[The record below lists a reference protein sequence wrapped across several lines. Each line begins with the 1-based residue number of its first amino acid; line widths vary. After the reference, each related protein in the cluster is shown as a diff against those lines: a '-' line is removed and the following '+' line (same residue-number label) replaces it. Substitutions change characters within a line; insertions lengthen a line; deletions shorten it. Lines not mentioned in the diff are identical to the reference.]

1 MANHTYVKNL
11 NERRVLTLLRVE
23 GQLTRAEVARRLG
36 LNRSTI
42 TNLVD
47 GLLQRSLLTET
58 DRVTNQADGR
68 DMGRPGINI
77 ALNPSGCYFLG
88 VEIGVDVLR
97 FALLNMV
104 LEVVEKA
111 QVSIAPPHTPE
122 KAAQHISVKLA
133 KYLRDPRYSEKI
145 QSVYVTAPGLVRN
158 DGVVAYAPIAGW
170 RDVDFLRLLE
180 SKLSLPV
187 HLENDANAA
196 AFGEVYCH
204 PMFVQGLTVFFTL
217 LANGC
222 GGAVIINDR
231 ILKGSAGLGGDF
243 GHIRVQNDGPICN
256 CGQRG
261 CLEPLVSLKALQ
273 EHLDEKAIPKDAS
286 PEEIVDCAVDGNAS
300 ALAATK
306 HFTHYLAL
314 GLISA
319 TNIFNPNNI
328 ILGGLMRPVIEFVLD
343 DLREAVRTGIMPGIP
358 APSIELSRN
367 GEYECAIG
375 VAALAHQAEFDEATI
390 GLA

>member
-11 NERRVLTLLRVE
+11 NERRILTLLRLE
-23 GQLTRAEVARRLG
+23 KQLTRAEVARRLG

-47 GLLQRSLLTET
+47 GLLQRNLLAET
-58 DRVTNQADGR
+58 DRVTTAADTR

-77 ALNPSGCYFLG
+77 VLNPSGCFFLG
-88 VEIGVDVLR
+88 VEVGADILR
-97 FALLNMV
+97 FVLLNMA
-104 LEVVEKA
+104 LEVVEKSKI
-111 QVSIAPPHTPE
+111 SITPPHTPE
-122 KAAQHISVKLA
+122 KATQHISVKLS
-133 KYLRDPRYSEKI
+133 KYSRDPRYSERI

-158 DGVVAYAPIAGW
+158 DGVVAYLPIVGW
-170 RDVDFLRLLE
+170 RNVDFLGLLG
-180 SKLSLPV
+180 SKLPLPV

-204 PMFVQGLTVFFTL
+204 PVDAPGLTVFFTL
-217 LANGC
+217 LVNGC
-222 GGAVIINDR
+222 GGAVIINGR

-243 GHIRVQNDGPICN
+243 GHIRVVVDGPTCN

-273 EHLDEKAIPKDAS
+273 ECLDGDVIPKDAS
-286 PEEIVDCAVDGNAS
+286 PEEIADCAIEGNSS
-300 ALAATK
+300 AIAATR
-306 HFTHYLAL
+306 HFASHLAR

-328 ILGGLMRPVIEFVLD
+328 ILGGQMRPIIEYVLD
-343 DLREAVRTGIMPGIP
+343 DLRAAVCEGIMPGIP
-358 APSIELSRN
+358 APTIDLSRN

-375 VAALAHQAEFDEATI
+375 VAALAHQNEFDEATI